1 MTPLTTQF
9 SFNFAYTCTYSL
21 ISISIMSVYQAETNT
36 NVFHLFF
43 PPQNY
48 LQFLNNVII
57 IIRTKG
63 QSTSGIGNL
72 TQFWLFCFDPR
83 FDIMVRFMGVISLTV
98 GKMVPVQCMKP
109 LSQSIYKNTSVFDE
123 K

>member
-1 MTPLTTQF
+1 MSPLTTQF

-21 ISISIMSVYQAETNT
+21 ISISIKCIPSRNKHKC
-36 NVFHLFF
+36 FPPIFSP

-83 FDIMVRFMGVISLTV
+83 FDIMVCFIRVISLTV
-98 GKMVPVQCMKP
+98 NKMVPVQCMKS
-109 LSQSIYKNTSVFDE
+109 LSQSI
-123 K
+123 

>member
-48 LQFLNNVII
+48 
-57 IIRTKG
+57 
-63 QSTSGIGNL
+63 STSGIGNL